1 MNIQLYENK
10 VNYLDRVW
18 FPKESFVI
26 IASSVLVLHGLIER
40 NNDLDII
47 VSDSL
52 IGTIAL
58 SEDFNEVVR
67 DGDIYYQSR
76 DKIIEIAYKPK
87 NIIESFSEAYI
98 NSIESENGYHFM
110 SIESTIAMY
119 KMLDRVK
126 DKEKIQMLE
135 MVQSIDVQKIREE
148 AIGNNLINH
157 IKRGI

>member
-1 MNIQLYENK
+1 MNIELYEHK
-10 VNYLDRVW
+10 VKYLDKVW

-26 IASSVLVLHGLIER
+26 IASAVLVLYGLIES
-40 NNDLDII
+40 NADLDII

-58 SEDFNEVVR
+58 DDNYNEIIR
-67 DGDIYYQSR
+67 DGDVYYQSK
-76 DKIIEIAYKPK
+76 DKLIEIAYKPK
-87 NIIESFSEAYI
+87 NVIESFTEAYI

-119 KMLDRVK
+119 KMLGRKK

-135 MVQSIDVQKIREE
+135 MVQHINPDKVRTDALSL
-148 AIGNNLINH
+148 NMMNH
-157 IKRGI
+157 IKRGL